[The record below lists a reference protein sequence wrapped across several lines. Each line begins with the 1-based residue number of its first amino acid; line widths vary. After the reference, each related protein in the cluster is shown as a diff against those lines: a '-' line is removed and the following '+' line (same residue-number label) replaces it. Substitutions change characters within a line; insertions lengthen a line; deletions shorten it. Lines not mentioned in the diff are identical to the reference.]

1 MVFSS
6 GYTRTIIM
14 AHSNEVNP
22 THSTS
27 QSHALFGVT
36 LPCPGK
42 CWACKT
48 ELSIIQHEQEDV
60 WSDTGGGQGPT
71 KPRADRG
78 YYFDASVWACR
89 VEQGALGNLQE
100 QPPPNPLPRL
110 QPTTPSFFSLLP
122 PGAEPL
128 CTLYVLLRFPLWHTL
143 PLSASSL
150 IHTYRSNHHT
160 RTVHANVRT
169 HTRGNTE
176 ARLLCPLTKQ
186 EQAALVTDN
195 KAVNGWFW
203 RNSVVAVS
211 HEWHYS
217 FIQWI
222 LKVPLSRASFRSHTI
237 ASLITLSS
245 EKKEVNGWHFATPWV
260 LLPITIETQ
269 IRPN

>member
-6 GYTRTIIM
+6 EDASSITM
-14 AHSNEVNP
+14 AHSNEVDP
-22 THSTS
+22 THSAS
-27 QSHALFGVT
+27 RSHALFGVT

-60 WSDTGGGQGPT
+60 WSDMGGGQGPT

-78 YYFDASVWACR
+78 YHFDVSVWACG
-89 VEQGALGNLQE
+89 VEQGALGNL
-100 QPPPNPLPRL
+100 
-110 QPTTPSFFSLLP
+110 
-122 PGAEPL
+122 
-128 CTLYVLLRFPLWHTL
+128 LRFFPFLSQCSATPHSLYPACYLPSLRCSTYINIIVARTACTMAYTEWHE
-143 PLSASSL
+143 S
-150 IHTYRSNHHT
+150 
-160 RTVHANVRT
+160 
-169 HTRGNTE
+169 GFF
-176 ARLLCPLTKQ
+176 CPLTKQ
-186 EQAALVTDN
+186 EQAAVVKDN
-195 KAVNGWFW
+195 KVVNGWFW

-211 HEWHYS
+211 QEQHYS

-222 LKVPLSRASFRSHTI
+222 PKVPLSRVSSRSHTI

-245 EKKEVNGWHFATPWV
+245 VKREVNGWHFATPWV